1 MFNSLASRLR
11 RILPVALAVL
21 VTSCGARSTITPP
34 VQPSP
39 TPLPAAETSV
49 GIVSQIDTY
58 VNGLVDDGTFSGSV
72 LVAQNGEVV
81 LTEGYGLADREQNR
95 PNTPQTKFRL
105 ASITKQFTAMAVLI
119 LQEQGKLH
127 VQDPICQYLS
137 LCPAA
142 WEAITIHHL
151 LTHTSGIPSFTSFPD
166 YVTSRATP
174 SSPGQTFER
183 FKDMPL
189 DFQPG
194 EKWSYS
200 NSGYIVLGLIIEQ
213 ASGESY
219 EMFLHHNIFVP
230 LQMTNSG
237 YDHNDGSLA
246 IGYTTVY
253 GQLRTAP
260 YIDMS
265 IPYAA
270 GGLYATVED
279 MYRWDQA
286 LYTEQLVSRDL
297 LELMFTPH
305 VRMTDGSSSY
315 GYGWTI
321 SEMNNHQA
329 IGHWGGIEGFATLF
343 VRFPEDKLTII
354 VLSNRDTANVGDV
367 LDVIVRVL
375 FEG

>member
-1 MFNSLASRLR
+1 
-11 RILPVALAVL
+11 VALAVL

-174 SSPGQTFER
+174 SSPGQTFGR

-213 ASGESY
+213 ASGKSY
-219 EMFLHHNIFVP
+219 EEFLHHNIFVP
-230 LQMTNSG
+230 LQMNNSG

-246 IGYTTVY
+246 IGYSGGI
-253 GQLRTAP
+253 GQWRTAP

-286 LYTEQLVSRDL
+286 
-297 LELMFTPH
+297 
-305 VRMTDGSSSY
+305 
-315 GYGWTI
+315 
-321 SEMNNHQA
+321 A
-329 IGHWGGIEGFATLF
+329 
-343 VRFPEDKLTII
+343 
-354 VLSNRDTANVGDV
+354 
-367 LDVIVRVL
+367 
-375 FEG
+375 